1 MCTGHTLQVSII
13 IYHKLKMS
21 CQILSMKK
29 LEVCKNKVF
38 VMIYLLSLKPNISR
52 FLRIIYPIDHCNV
65 KLSVT
70 VKNAWTSSRTRVGTY
85 HSVFGHTGIL
95 ASSKYISGVFLCISL
110 HRPAQVTRQLCV
122 SQLIKPHPP
131 NMEEYFDI
139 LNI

>member
-13 IYHKLKMS
+13 IYHRLKMS

-95 ASSKYISGVFLCISL
+95 ASSKYISGVFSSAYPHKHKSL
-110 HRPAQVTRQLCV
+110 LCV
-122 SQLIKPHPP
+122 SQLITITPP
-131 NMEEYFDI
+131 TQYGGIF
-139 LNI
+139 